1 MLTTPLGSDIVTEGP
16 GSSESDVYYPSS
28 WLGSWRTTRTITD
41 ITSSRDVPTP
51 HFMEGLRVGDQFSY
65 VTSYIPYKDHV
76 VRDRTRRSHLSEY
89 SPMQSVIF
97 WEPGK
102 PSSLE
107 IRFEDRSVVSI
118 RTKRRSMKYSDPT
131 TSGEFVAYSE
141 YFRIEDS
148 DALVADKSYAGRLCG
163 RFNNVN
169 ADRIIGS
176 ERLYVY
182 PKDSPEMINEGN
194 SVSAM
199 LVKSMTTLEK
209 EGA

>member
-1 MLTTPLGSDIVTEGP
+1 MVN
-16 GSSESDVYYPSS
+16 
-28 WLGSWRTTRTITD
+28 
-41 ITSSRDVPTP
+41 
-51 HFMEGLRVGDQFSY
+51 
-65 VTSYIPYKDHV
+65 
-76 VRDRTRRSHLSEY
+76 
-89 SPMQSVIF
+89 
-97 WEPGK
+97 
-102 PSSLE
+102 
-107 IRFEDRSVVSI
+107 I

-131 TSGEFVAYSE
+131 TTEEFVAYSE

-148 DALVADKSYAGRLCG
+148 DAVVADKVSYLVELYMRLISIDTFPLQSYAGRLCG
-163 RFNNVN
+163 RFNNIN